1 MLENYIKE
9 KLKNKDI
16 LLMTHIVMGYPDFD
30 DSLKIIESMVN
41 AGVDMMELQIPFS
54 EPIADGPVILNANQI
69 SLQNGATVE
78 KCFKLAKTVSE
89 RFDIPFLFMTYYNI
103 IYKYGVEKFI
113 KKSAECKIKGL
124 ITPDLPHEEAGEYL
138 SAMKSSNL
146 APIFLFSPTT
156 QQDRMNEIAK
166 YGSGFIYCIA
176 RKGVTGL
183 DTSFAENLEKYLSDC
198 RKATSLPL
206 ALGFGVK
213 EKKDVDYLKG
223 KVEIAIV
230 GTQSIK
236 VIDNEGIGG
245 IDGFIKGLR

>member
-1 MLENYIKE
+1 MIENYIKE

-16 LLMTHIVMGYPDFD
+16 LLMTHIVMGYPNFD

-41 AGVDMMELQIPFS
+41 AGVDLMELQIPFS
-54 EPIADGPVILNANQI
+54 EPIADGPVILNANQVA
-69 SLQNGATVE
+69 LQNGSTVE
-78 KCFKLAKTVSE
+78 KCFELAKTVSA

-103 IYKYGVEKFI
+103 VYKYGVEKFI
-113 KKSAECKIKGL
+113 KKSAEYGLKGL

-138 SAMKSSNL
+138 STMKDASL

-156 QQDRMNEIAK
+156 PQERMNEIAK
-166 YGSGFIYCIA
+166 YGNGFIYCIA

-183 DTSFAENLEKYLSDC
+183 DTAFSKNLEKYLSNC

-230 GTQSIK
+230 GTQSIR
-236 VIDNEGIGG
+236 VIDNEGISG
-245 IDGFIKGLR
+245 IAGFIKELR